1 MKARVCVLFGLLALV
16 VAPVSGQVS
25 KSGGGYLFRMK
36 LVKGASYAYD
46 FSTSTAMPGGQPFA
60 MSMNYSMKVT
70 KIDAKGVADVLMTI
84 SSPMS
89 KTPTTQTVKMDSRG
103 QIENQPGMEQFGNVR
118 MPEKALAVGG
128 NWKASQNIGTGANGM
143 KADTTY
149 TFRGLQKVG
158 TVSCAVLDVSSTMKG
173 ALAATTSGKMYI
185 EVSNGMLYK
194 SDLST
199 TMTMTQQGKTQT
211 IKSTIA
217 IKRK

>member
-1 MKARVCVLFGLLALV
+1 MNVRVCVLVGLFAVL

-25 KSGGGYLFRMK
+25 KSGSGYLFRMK
-36 LVKGASYAYD
+36 LTKGATYSYD
-46 FSTSTAMPGGQPFA
+46 FTTTTMMGGQSIP
-60 MSMNYSMKVT
+60 MSMGYSMKVQSV
-70 KIDAKGVADVLMTI
+70 DAKGVASVLMTMQ
-84 SSPMS
+84 SPMS

-103 QIENQPGMEQFGNVR
+103 QLEGQPGMEQFGSVR
-118 MPEKALAVGG
+118 MPEKALVVGG
-128 NWKASQNIGTGANGM
+128 NWKSSQNMGTGANPM

-149 TFRGLQKVG
+149 TFRGMQAVGKVQ
-158 TVSCAVLDVSSTMKG
+158 CAVLDVSSTMKG
-173 ALAATTSGKMYI
+173 TMTANTTGKMFI
-185 EVSNGMLYK
+185 EASNGMLYK

>member
-1 MKARVCVLFGLLALV
+1 MRSCVLVGLVALV

-25 KSGGGYLFRMK
+25 KSGNGYLFRMK
-36 LVKGASYAYD
+36 LTKGATYSYD
-46 FSTSTAMPGGQPFA
+46 FSTTTVMGGQTIPMV
-60 MSMNYSMKVT
+60 MSYSMKVQSV
-70 KIDAKGVADVLMTI
+70 DPKGVANVQMTI
-84 SSPMS
+84 QTPMS
-89 KTPTTQTVKMDSRG
+89 KTPTTQVVKMDSRG
-103 QIENQPGMEQFGNVR
+103 QLEGQPGMEQFGNVR

-128 NWKASQNIGTGANGM
+128 NWKSSQNMGSGANAM

-149 TFRGLQKVG
+149 TFRGMQAVGKVQ
-158 TVSCAVLDVSSTMKG
+158 CAVLDVNSSMKG
-173 ALAATTSGKMYI
+173 AMTTTTTGKMFI
-185 EVSNGMLYK
+185 EASNGMLYK